1 MRKTREFQVKKE
13 VLIKIGERV
22 FIDDVE
28 WKAAEVIDDIV
39 TLYRE
44 GIGVKVTPFK
54 RQSTKLKL
62 LFLKSFEIENESIIK
77 RFILID

>member
-1 MRKTREFQVKKE
+1 MRKNKEFQVKKE

-44 GIGVKVTPFK
+44 GIGGESLTIQKTVKEVKTLVSEK
-54 RQSTKLKL
+54 T
-62 LFLKSFEIENESIIK
+62 
-77 RFILID
+77 

>member
-1 MRKTREFQVKKE
+1 MRKNREFQVKKE

-39 TLYRE
+39 TLYQE
-44 GIGVKVTPFK
+44 GIGGESHTIQKTVKEVKTLVSEK
-54 RQSTKLKL
+54 T
-62 LFLKSFEIENESIIK
+62 
-77 RFILID
+77 

>member
-1 MRKTREFQVKKE
+1 MSKTKEFQIKKE

-22 FIDDVE
+22 FIDDIE

-44 GIGVKVTPFK
+44 GIGGESHTIQKTVKEFK
-54 RQSTKLKL
+54 TLVSKKT
-62 LFLKSFEIENESIIK
+62 
-77 RFILID
+77 

>member
-1 MRKTREFQVKKE
+1 MRKNREFQVKKE

-28 WKAAEVIDDIV
+28 WKAAEVINDLV

-44 GIGVKVTPFK
+44 SIGGESHTIQKTVKEVKTLVSK
-54 RQSTKLKL
+54 KT
-62 LFLKSFEIENESIIK
+62 
-77 RFILID
+77 

>member
-28 WKAAEVIDDIV
+28 WKAAEVIDNIV

-44 GIGVKVTPFK
+44 GIGGESHTIQKTVNEVKTLV
-54 RQSTKLKL
+54 
-62 LFLKSFEIENESIIK
+62 FEK
-77 RFILID
+77 A

>member
-28 WKAAEVIDDIV
+28 WKAAEVINNIV

-44 GIGVKVTPFK
+44 GIGGESHTIQKTVNEVKTLVSEK
-54 RQSTKLKL
+54 V
-62 LFLKSFEIENESIIK
+62 
-77 RFILID
+77 

>member
-1 MRKTREFQVKKE
+1 MSKTKEFQIKKE

-22 FIDDVE
+22 FIDDIE

-44 GIGVKVTPFK
+44 GIGGESHTIQKTIKEFK
-54 RQSTKLKL
+54 TLVSEKT
-62 LFLKSFEIENESIIK
+62 
-77 RFILID
+77 

>member
-28 WKAAEVIDDIV
+28 WKAAEVIDNIV

-44 GIGVKVTPFK
+44 GIGGESHTIQKTVNEVKTLVSEK
-54 RQSTKLKL
+54 V
-62 LFLKSFEIENESIIK
+62 
-77 RFILID
+77 

>member
-44 GIGVKVTPFK
+44 GIGGESHTIQKTVNEVKTLV
-54 RQSTKLKL
+54 
-62 LFLKSFEIENESIIK
+62 FEK
-77 RFILID
+77 A

>member
-44 GIGVKVTPFK
+44 GIGGESHTIQKTVNEVKTLV
-54 RQSTKLKL
+54 
-62 LFLKSFEIENESIIK
+62 FEK
-77 RFILID
+77 V

>member
-1 MRKTREFQVKKE
+1 MSKTKEFQIKKE

-28 WKAAEVIDDIV
+28 WKAAEVINDIV

-44 GIGVKVTPFK
+44 GIGGESHTIQKTVKEFK
-54 RQSTKLKL
+54 TLVSKKT
-62 LFLKSFEIENESIIK
+62 
-77 RFILID
+77 

>member
-1 MRKTREFQVKKE
+1 MRKTRKFQVKKE

-28 WKAAEVIDDIV
+28 WKAAEVIDNIV

-44 GIGVKVTPFK
+44 GIGGESHTIQKTVNEVKTLVSEK
-54 RQSTKLKL
+54 A
-62 LFLKSFEIENESIIK
+62 
-77 RFILID
+77 

>member
-1 MRKTREFQVKKE
+1 MRKNKEFQVKKE

-44 GIGVKVTPFK
+44 GIGGESHTIQKTVNEVKTLVSEK
-54 RQSTKLKL
+54 V
-62 LFLKSFEIENESIIK
+62 
-77 RFILID
+77 

>member
-44 GIGVKVTPFK
+44 GVGGESHTIQKTVKEVKTLVSEKTWDRK
-54 RQSTKLKL
+54 R
-62 LFLKSFEIENESIIK
+62 IHH
-77 RFILID
+77 

>member
-28 WKAAEVIDDIV
+28 WKAAEVINDIV

-44 GIGVKVTPFK
+44 GIGGESHAIQKTVKEFK
-54 RQSTKLKL
+54 TLVSEKT
-62 LFLKSFEIENESIIK
+62 
-77 RFILID
+77 

>member
-1 MRKTREFQVKKE
+1 MIMRKTREFQVKKE

-44 GIGVKVTPFK
+44 GIGGESHTIQKTVNEVKTLVSEK
-54 RQSTKLKL
+54 A
-62 LFLKSFEIENESIIK
+62 
-77 RFILID
+77 

>member
-44 GIGVKVTPFK
+44 GVGGESHTIHKTVKEVKTFVSEK
-54 RQSTKLKL
+54 T
-62 LFLKSFEIENESIIK
+62 
-77 RFILID
+77 

>member
-28 WKAAEVIDDIV
+28 WKVAEVINDIV
-39 TLYRE
+39 TLHRE
-44 GIGVKVTPFK
+44 GIGGESHTIQKTVKEVKTLVSEK
-54 RQSTKLKL
+54 T
-62 LFLKSFEIENESIIK
+62 
-77 RFILID
+77 

>member
-28 WKAAEVIDDIV
+28 WKAAEVINNIV

-44 GIGVKVTPFK
+44 GIGGESHTIQKTVNEVKTLVSEK
-54 RQSTKLKL
+54 A
-62 LFLKSFEIENESIIK
+62 
-77 RFILID
+77 

>member
-1 MRKTREFQVKKE
+1 MRKNKEFQVKKE

-28 WKAAEVIDDIV
+28 WKAAEVINNIV

-44 GIGVKVTPFK
+44 GIGGESHTIQKTVNEVKTLV
-54 RQSTKLKL
+54 
-62 LFLKSFEIENESIIK
+62 FEK
-77 RFILID
+77 A

>member
-13 VLIKIGERV
+13 VLIKIGERI

-44 GIGVKVTPFK
+44 GIGGESHTIQKTVNEVKTLVSEK
-54 RQSTKLKL
+54 A
-62 LFLKSFEIENESIIK
+62 
-77 RFILID
+77 

>member
-1 MRKTREFQVKKE
+1 MSKTKEFQIKKE

-22 FIDDVE
+22 FIDEIE

-44 GIGVKVTPFK
+44 GIGGESHTIQKTVKEFK
-54 RQSTKLKL
+54 TLVSEKT
-62 LFLKSFEIENESIIK
+62 
-77 RFILID
+77 

>member
-1 MRKTREFQVKKE
+1 MRKSREFQVKKE

-28 WKAAEVIDDIV
+28 WKAAEVINNIV

-44 GIGVKVTPFK
+44 GIGGESHTIQKTVNEVKTLVSEK
-54 RQSTKLKL
+54 V
-62 LFLKSFEIENESIIK
+62 
-77 RFILID
+77 

>member
-44 GIGVKVTPFK
+44 GIGGESHTIQKTVNEVKTLVSEKT
-54 RQSTKLKL
+54 
-62 LFLKSFEIENESIIK
+62 
-77 RFILID
+77 

>member
-28 WKAAEVIDDIV
+28 WKAAEVINNIV

-44 GIGVKVTPFK
+44 GIGGESHTIQKTVNEVKTLVSEKT
-54 RQSTKLKL
+54 
-62 LFLKSFEIENESIIK
+62 
-77 RFILID
+77 

>member
-39 TLYRE
+39 TLYQD
-44 GIGVKVTPFK
+44 GVGG
-54 RQSTKLKL
+54 
-62 LFLKSFEIENESIIK
+62 ESHTIQK
-77 RFILID
+77 TVKEVKTLVSKKT

>member
-1 MRKTREFQVKKE
+1 MRKNKEFQVKKE

-44 GIGVKVTPFK
+44 GIGGESHTIQKTVKEVKTLVSK
-54 RQSTKLKL
+54 KT
-62 LFLKSFEIENESIIK
+62 
-77 RFILID
+77 

>member
-44 GIGVKVTPFK
+44 GIGGESYTIQKTVNEVKTLV
-54 RQSTKLKL
+54 
-62 LFLKSFEIENESIIK
+62 FEK
-77 RFILID
+77 A